1 VDTICFEKR
10 WRSDGTSWRAKEVVF
25 LNEIAQWVAIALIG
39 FLILGVLRQVS
50 LLLPPAARAA
60 GRGLEVG
67 MRLPKSAMSR
77 LMEVVPDHRDAEL
90 LVAFVTENC
99 SGCQQLLGSLGEWKQ
114 ALDGRSLVLV
124 TRSASPQFRA
134 AIAEIGVPILHDDG
148 GRVWKA
154 AHVTATPLVLRMD
167 REGRVSD
174 REVTHRVDLVATSMA

>member
-1 VDTICFEKR
+1 MN
-10 WRSDGTSWRAKEVVF
+10 EV
-25 LNEIAQWVAIALIG
+25 AQWVAIASIA

-50 LLLPPAARAA
+50 LLLPPARRGA
-60 GRGLEVG
+60 GRELEVG
-67 MRLPKSAMSR
+67 MRLPKSAIAR
-77 LMEVVPDHRDAEL
+77 LMEVVPDHRDGEL

-99 SGCQQLLGSLGEWKQ
+99 SGCQQLLGGLGEWKQ

-124 TRSASPQFRA
+124 TRRASPQFRT
-134 AIAEIGVPILHDDG
+134 AIEEIGVPVLHDDG

-154 AHVTATPLVLRMD
+154 AHVTATPLILRID